1 MAEKQTAKPRPGR
14 IRRVEQRPSLFS
26 RTETGLRELVTHPA
40 FVGDLVTAAV
50 LVLVLTASIIA
61 GRSVLGIAVDRISD
75 RTYTVRAEFERVDEL
90 RTQRNREIAIA
101 ATPRVFVADTAAI
114 DALVADLRRL
124 PQIAAEAG
132 SLEELPAELRN
143 LYGLTPSDLT
153 VLADQVRAGGEIS
166 ATWSS
171 NVNRLPDVLARRPM
185 LATDDRRD
193 ALVTPGRVIEILF
206 DPNADGTAR
215 RVIQVPPADTLDMGT
230 SDRDAMRDRLNNLA
244 IDAGFTG
251 PRVDLITR
259 RLLSLERPLFRASR
273 ERTLSREQTAA
284 SSVPQEVIRYEPGAV
299 IVRRGEQITGSKLQE
314 LSAEQNAYIET
325 MPFWAKFSYVLAT
338 FVVSAGVAGAIGLY
352 AREYY
357 PRILIRPWR
366 CVTVAGMIAVSVAGG
381 LWMSAGLP
389 AALWLGLTL
398 PVILSTMIITVAYD
412 RRLALVVGA
421 AISTMLAVSLALS
434 PAVLAALLAGV
445 AMVTARL
452 DDVRTRRDVVMA
464 SVLTCG
470 ALALAST
477 IVSVLDRPMV
487 DGISREVIIDAIYA
501 GAGGFVSGAILLF
514 ILPVVER
521 VFDITTG
528 MTLTELRDPKQ
539 PLLRLLQQRAPGT
552 YNHSLNVATIAEAA
566 ADAIGADGLHL
577 YVGALYHD
585 VGKLNKPGY
594 FVENQ
599 SKGQNKHNKLSPAM
613 SVLVIVG
620 HVKDGMELAR
630 EYDIPRS
637 LLHYIESHHG
647 TTLVEYFYDQAK
659 RQADADDQI
668 ERPSEVEYRY
678 PGPRPRTREAAI
690 LMLCDAVE
698 SATRAMSE
706 PTPARIR
713 QLVHDM
719 AAKRLMDGQFDESNL
734 TLRELN
740 LIEAALVKSLCSVYH
755 GRIAYPSDSKKSEK
769 SNETRVQPATGTAGA

>member
-1 MAEKQTAKPRPGR
+1 MPEKTTQKARSGR
-14 IRRVEQRPSLFS
+14 IRRIEQRPSLAS
-26 RTETGLRELVTHPA
+26 RTESGVRELVTHPA
-40 FVGDLVTAAV
+40 FVGVLTTAV
-50 LVLVLTASIIA
+50 LFVVVLTASIIA

-75 RTYTVRAEFERVDEL
+75 RTYTVRAEFEQVDES

-101 ATPRVFVADTAAI
+101 ATPRVFVADSAAI
-114 DALVADLRRL
+114 DALATDLRRL
-124 PQIAAEAG
+124 PQIASEAA
-132 SLEELPAELRN
+132 SLEELPAELRS
-143 LYGLTPSDLT
+143 LYGLTESDLP
-153 VLADQVRAGGEIS
+153 VLAEQVRTEDELNAS
-166 ATWSS
+166 WSS
-171 NVNRLPDVLARRPM
+171 SINRLIGGLARRP
-185 LATDDRRD
+185 LLSSADRQE
-193 ALVTPGRVIEILF
+193 ALVTPGRVIEIHF
-206 DPNADGTAR
+206 DEDGGGREAAP
-215 RVIQVPPADTLDMGT
+215 IQIPPVDTLDLGT
-230 SDRDAMRDRLNNLA
+230 SDRDALRDRLFNLA
-244 IDAGFTG
+244 TDSGFTG
-251 PRVDLITR
+251 PRAELVAR
-259 RLLSLERPLFRASR
+259 RLLSLQQPLFRFSR
-273 ERTLSREQTAA
+273 ERTLAREQAA
-284 SSVPQEVIRYEPGAV
+284 ANAVSSELLQYEPGEV
-299 IVRRGEQITGSKLQE
+299 ILRRGERITGSKLQE
-314 LSAEQNAYIET
+314 LTSEQQAYIET
-325 MPFWAKFSYVLAT
+325 MPFWAKFSYVLAA
-338 FVVSAGVAGAIGLY
+338 FVIATGLACALGLY
-352 AREYY
+352 VREYY
-357 PRILIRPWR
+357 PRILVKPWR
-366 CVTVAGMIAVSVAGG
+366 CAIVAAMIALSVAGG
-381 LWMSAGLP
+381 LWMSVGLP
-389 AALWLGLTL
+389 AALWLGLTM
-398 PVILSTMIITVAYD
+398 PVILTTMIITVAYD
-412 RRLALVVGA
+412 RRLALVIGA
-421 AISTMLAVSLALS
+421 SIATMLAVALALS

-445 AMVTARL
+445 AVVTTRL
-452 DDVRTRRDVVMA
+452 DDVRARRDVVSA
-464 SVLTCG
+464 SILACAT
-470 ALALAST
+470 LALASA
-477 IVSVLDRPMV
+477 IVSVLDRPVV
-487 DGISREVIIDAIYA
+487 DGIAREIIIDAIYA
-501 GAGGFVSGAILLF
+501 GTGGFVSGAILLF

-521 VFDITTG
+521 AFDITTG

-620 HVKDGMELAR
+620 HVKDGIELAR

-637 LLHYIESHHG
+637 LMHYIESHHG

-659 RQADADDQI
+659 KQADADDQI

-678 PGPRPRTREAAI
+678 PGPRPRSREAAI

-719 AAKRLMDGQFDESNL
+719 ATKRLMDGQFDESNL

-755 GRIAYPSDSKKSEK
+755 GRIAYPSDSKPSKA
-769 SNETRVQPATGTAGA
+769 NETRVEQVKTAAGA